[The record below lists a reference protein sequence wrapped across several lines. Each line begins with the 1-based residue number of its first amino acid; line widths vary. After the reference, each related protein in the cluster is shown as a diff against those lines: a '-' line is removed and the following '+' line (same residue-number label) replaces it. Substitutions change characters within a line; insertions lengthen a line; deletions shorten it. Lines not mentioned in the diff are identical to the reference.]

1 MIGDMSEQTC
11 NENLEQRI
19 INAAKALFI
28 EKGFSD
34 TSMSEI
40 AARVGINRPVLHYY
54 FRTKEKMFN
63 AVFGI
68 IIQTFVPKIQ
78 SIVMQT
84 DRPVADRVG
93 DVFDAYCRVF
103 GENPELPLFVL
114 REIDRDVDN
123 FLRVVMSLPVMP
135 YLGRMKDSLL
145 SEMDNG
151 NIRRVPIRTVFIT
164 FYSLITFPFLA
175 RNFITAMFQSE
186 CDTFEDVLAEWR
198 QNVIRQMECLLCV
211 DKG

>member
-1 MIGDMSEQTC
+1 MTGHTC
-11 NENLEQRI
+11 SENLEQRI
-19 INAAKALFI
+19 INAAKELFI

-84 DRPVADRVG
+84 GRPVADS
-93 DVFDAYCRVF
+93 
-103 GENPELPLFVL
+103 ENPELPLFVL
-114 REIDRDVDN
+114 REIDRDADN
-123 FLRVVMSLPVMP
+123 FMRVVMSLPVMP
-135 YLGRMKDSLL
+135 YLGMMRDSLL
-145 SEMDNG
+145 AEMDKG

-164 FYSLITFPFLA
+164 FYSLITFPFLT

>member
-1 MIGDMSEQTC
+1 MTEHTC

-19 INAAKALFI
+19 INAAKELFI

-103 GENPELPLFVL
+103 SENPELPLFVL
-114 REIDRDVDN
+114 REIDRDADN
-123 FLRVVMSLPVMP
+123 FMRVVMSLPVMP
-135 YLGRMKDSLL
+135 YLGMMRDSLL
-145 SEMDNG
+145 AEMDKG

-164 FYSLITFPFLA
+164 FYGLITFPFLA
-175 RNFITAMFQSE
+175 RNFITGMFQSE
-186 CDTFEDVLAEWR
+186 DDTFEGVLAEWR

>member
-1 MIGDMSEQTC
+1 MTGHTC
-11 NENLEQRI
+11 SENLEQRI

-84 DRPVADRVG
+84 GRPVADRVG

-103 GENPELPLFVL
+103 SENPELPLFVL
-114 REIDRDVDN
+114 REIDRDADN
-123 FLRVVMSLPVMP
+123 FMRVVMSLPVMP
-135 YLGRMKDSLL
+135 YLGMMRDSLL
-145 SEMDNG
+145 AEMDKG

-164 FYSLITFPFLA
+164 FYSLITFPFLT

>member
-1 MIGDMSEQTC
+1 MTGHTC
-11 NENLEQRI
+11 SENLEQRI
-19 INAAKALFI
+19 INAAKELFI

-103 GENPELPLFVL
+103 SENPELPLFVL
-114 REIDRDVDN
+114 REIDRDADN
-123 FLRVVMSLPVMP
+123 FMRVVMSLPVMP
-135 YLGRMKDSLL
+135 YLGMMRDSLL
-145 SEMDNG
+145 AEMDKG

-175 RNFITAMFQSE
+175 RNFITGMFQSE
-186 CDTFEDVLAEWR
+186 DDTFEGVLAEWR